1 MRDHFARASAACDAV
16 ISGRLE
22 DVRTS
27 LLAIANSPPR
37 EDVPHDWLPWLDEMR
52 VTAQR
57 GAQSTTLD
65 QAAASVAGLANDC
78 GECHRATRG
87 GQHDAARQPNDY
99 DPKDKKGLAEKMA
112 RHKFAAEALWLG
124 LTGPEHQ
131 AWVEGVAALMN
142 INVPGLVNE
151 HGTTATTDRRASGEG
166 SLQGSADPRLAPQG
180 QAAATSPAQPG
191 SVDLD
196 VALKQLRALGTQ
208 ADQAKTADEKQA
220 VFGQLITRCG
230 NCHAKLG
237 INVAATPV
245 APALATAAHKR
256 VEISADKIV
265 ITEKIQ
271 FDFDAATIKPESH
284 ALLDEIAN
292 VIKANPRLRKISI
305 EGHTDSD
312 GVAAYNLKLSRER
325 ATSVQRYLT
334 GHGVA
339 AERLSSTGFGA
350 EKPIANNDTLEGKE
364 QNRRVEFLIVEQDPL
379 KETYVIDPKTGKNR
393 PVENPSH

>member
-1 MRDHFARASAACDAV
+1 VA
-16 ISGRLE
+16 
-22 DVRTS
+22 
-27 LLAIANSPPR
+27 
-37 EDVPHDWLPWLDEMR
+37 
-52 VTAQR
+52 TAPT
-57 GAQSTTLD
+57 QS
-65 QAAASVAGLANDC
+65 
-78 GECHRATRG
+78 
-87 GQHDAARQPNDY
+87 
-99 DPKDKKGLAEKMA
+99 
-112 RHKFAAEALWLG
+112 
-124 LTGPEHQ
+124 
-131 AWVEGVAALMN
+131 
-142 INVPGLVNE
+142 
-151 HGTTATTDRRASGEG
+151 
-166 SLQGSADPRLAPQG
+166 
-180 QAAATSPAQPG
+180 G

-196 VALKQLRALGTQ
+196 VALKQLRALGTE

-220 VFGQLITRCG
+220 VFGRLITRCG

-237 INVAATPV
+237 INLAATPF
-245 APALATAAHKR
+245 APASALATPAHKR

-284 ALLDEIAN
+284 PLLDEIAN

-350 EKPIANNDTLEGKE
+350 DKPIANNDTAEGKE

-379 KETYVIDPKTGKNR
+379 KETYEIDPKTGKKR
-393 PVENPSH
+393 PVE